1 MKIGIIAIHGGNI
14 EPGTGE
20 VARALVGGD
29 FPVYINKEVPHITSS
44 EFQNKKLDELLKKV
58 DVVISIHGQH
68 DTEEAFTM
76 VGGLH
81 KELVSKISE
90 SLLVAGFEVK
100 NPPEN
105 LDGDNPKNVCNR
117 GLSGKGVQLEISRL
131 QRDQLLGKKDLMN
144 NYIEAIKITLK

>member
-1 MKIGIIAIHGGNI
+1 MKIGIIAIHGGDI

-20 VARALVGGD
+20 IAQALAGD
-29 FPVYINKEVPHITSS
+29 DFSVYVNEEGPHVTSS
-44 EFQNKKLDELLKKV
+44 EFQNEELDELLSRI
-58 DVVISIHGQH
+58 DVSISIHGQH
-68 DTEEAFTM
+68 DTESAFTM

-90 SLLVAGFEVK
+90 SLSGAGFAMK

-117 GLSGKGVQLEISRL
+117 GLFGKGVQLEISRL
-131 QRDQLLGKKDLMN
+131 QRDQLLAQKNLMD
-144 NYIEAIKITLK
+144 NYIEAIKIALK